1 MITARKDLVVLIDF
15 DGQANLSNI
24 LLGDQIPEKTI
35 TDVMSGKAEIREC
48 IMPTRVRN
56 LDIVPSSI
64 YLFAIE
70 RRMLQETAGIQQF
83 KLRRALKSL
92 KEYDEI
98 VIDNNPSLNMCS
110 TNALCACDEVI
121 IPTIADRYL
130 RRYRENSA
138 CGIQFRGGADSGT
151 ACRGREAK
159 GYEQGDQNVFGQEL
173 YPTLKERPQRQFKII
188 QL

>member
-1 MITARKDLVVLIDF
+1 MIRAILTVKGGVGKTTTAMNLAAGFAYAGRKTLLIDF

-35 TDVMSGKAEIREC
+35 TDVMSGKAEIQEC

-70 RRMLQETAGIQQF
+70 RRMLQETAGKQQF

-92 KEYDEI
+92 SI
-98 VIDNNPSLNMCS
+98 RCLQI
-110 TNALCACDEVI
+110 
-121 IPTIADRYL
+121 
-130 RRYRENSA
+130 
-138 CGIQFRGGADSGT
+138 
-151 ACRGREAK
+151 
-159 GYEQGDQNVFGQEL
+159 
-173 YPTLKERPQRQFKII
+173 LKLLLLWRF
-188 QL
+188 